1 MPSITVSQVNSYLKS
16 LVDSD
21 MVLNALEVVGE
32 VSNFKEYSASGQWY
46 FTLKDA
52 EAQLSCVVFAAAANK
67 LKHRPADGERLVV
80 KGKLTVFNKR
90 GTYNLQVF
98 WLEQEGQG
106 QLALEFER
114 LKQRLKAE
122 GLFADARKKAIPER
136 PQKIAI
142 LAAREGAAVH
152 DFIKIAS
159 RRDPGVQVFVVPTT
173 VQGKAAE
180 ADIVN
185 KLKLVAEYKGIEV
198 IVLARGGGSLEDLW
212 AFNTEAVARALAAC
226 PLPTV
231 SAIGHEVDFTI
242 ADFVADLRA
251 PTPSAAAELIVPDRE
266 QFREWL
272 NTQQS
277 FLMRGLQAL
286 VADQYQNLAYYEER
300 MRESMRRLLENSQAK
315 VQQLIGQLEALSP
328 LKVLQR
334 GYAVVEKDGRALSS
348 VQNLKDKDQIELI
361 LADGRAKAIVHQNP

>member
-1 MPSITVSQVNSYLKS
+1 MPSITVSQVNTYLKS

-21 MVLNALEVVGE
+21 MVLNALDVVGE

-52 EAQLSCVVFAAAANK
+52 EAQLSCVVFAGTTSK

-106 QLALEFER
+106 ELALEFER

-159 RRDPGVQVFVVPTT
+159 RRDSGVQVFVVPTT